1 MNCSAYLVSQLQRQC
16 CVFLA
21 QTSTLTIVFDVISVH
36 LNLLSNHVL
45 HGNYTMVEIKP
56 NQRNWPFVR
65 IHAFLIFLMN
75 AVIILFLAFQSKV
88 HLFIKLMAQ
97 LGNIWCH
104 GALTMLNLF
113 QGVVGICGEFFC
125 LCCWFSKI
133 LLFLTYVHFN

>member
-1 MNCSAYLVSQLQRQC
+1 MNCSAYLVSQLQRQW

-36 LNLLSNHVL
+36 LYLLSNHVL

-65 IHAFLIFLMN
+65 IQAFLIFLMN

-97 LGNIWCH
+97 LGNGNIWCH
-104 GALTMLNLF
+104 GALTMLNIF
-113 QGVVGICGEFFC
+113 QGVVQSWVFVGNFSVSAVYLAKSFC
-125 LCCWFSKI
+125 F
-133 LLFLTYVHFN
+133 

>member
-36 LNLLSNHVL
+36 LSLLSNHVL

-65 IHAFLIFLMN
+65 IQAFLIFLMN

-88 HLFIKLMAQ
+88 HLFIKLLAQ
-97 LGNIWCH
+97 LGDAMELLQCWIFFKESCSRGYLW
-104 GALTMLNLF
+104 GIFLIMLF
-113 QGVVGICGEFFC
+113 I
-125 LCCWFSKI
+125 
-133 LLFLTYVHFN
+133 